1 MVVKGLIR
9 IVYFDDGT
17 NRSRNKRYRRN
28 TINLFLS
35 LVIGVVLGAFLF
47 AVALPKLIEL
57 DLLPYQFYVVSEQ
70 GNIVGQMMHTTQ
82 EESTYKLDPI
92 RPVSV
97 DIATQVTSIVE
108 RVTPAVVGVENLQT
122 KSFNFWDQASYDGG
136 TGSGVIYR
144 KEADRAYIVTNHHV
158 IEGADQI
165 EIILED
171 DTRLIAELKGSDL
184 YTDLAVLEV
193 DGTHIDVVIELGNSE
208 LTKVGEPVIAIGN
221 PLGLGLSGSVTQ
233 GIISGTQRSIP
244 QDFSGDG
251 LADWQ
256 ADVIQTD
263 AAINPGNSGGA
274 LINMQGQLIGINSM
288 KINQEAVEG
297 IGFAIPINEALP
309 VIQELEQTGQV
320 TRAFLGVEAYSL
332 IDVPK
337 TEWKRSLQLPDHVM
351 GGIYIQSVE
360 PFTPADYAGLQP
372 YDVIVELDGE
382 PVHTIVD
389 LRKFLYQKKQPGDTM
404 VVDFYR
410 MGQAEQVI
418 VELTK
423 Q

>member
-1 MVVKGLIR
+1 M
-9 IVYFDDGT
+9 
-17 NRSRNKRYRRN
+17 
-28 TINLFLS
+28 
-35 LVIGVVLGAFLF
+35 LGAFLF

-57 DLLPYQFYVVSEQ
+57 ELLPYEFYLISEDHGLMSENLVANQDETFQFIHS
-70 GNIVGQMMHTTQ
+70 IT
-82 EESTYKLDPI
+82 PI
-92 RPVSV
+92 SV
-97 DIATQVTSIVE
+97 DIATQVTDIVA
-108 RVTPAVVGVENLQT
+108 RVTPAVVGVENIQT
-122 KSFNFWDQASYDGG
+122 RSFNFWDQAVYDGG

-144 KEADRAYIVTNHHV
+144 KTDDRAFIVTNHHV

-165 EIILED
+165 EVILAD

-193 DGTHIDVVIELGNSE
+193 DGTDIDVMIDLGNSE

-244 QDFSGDG
+244 QDLSGDG

-274 LINMQGQLIGINSM
+274 LINMSGQLIGINSM
-288 KINQEAVEG
+288 KINQAAVEG

-309 VIQELEQTGQV
+309 VIQELESVGFM

-337 TEWKRSLQLPDHVM
+337 AEWQQSLLLPDEVT

-360 PFTPADYAGLQP
+360 PFTPADYAGLQT

-389 LRKFLYQKKQPGDTM
+389 LRKFLYQQKGPGDEM
-404 VVDFYR
+404 VIKFYR
-410 MGQAEQVI
+410 SGEAEEAI